1 MRPRFRKSTIFL
13 FIFVIALAVAGGA
26 AFQMLSQKMRMSA
39 KDIVFQ
45 KPFEGRDT
53 FTVLVLG
60 EDETYSRNPKD
71 KGRSDTI
78 LVAAVDLRNKRVQGL
93 SIPRDTRIQIPGM
106 SGFQKINASYVK
118 GGAKLTAQCVADLLG
133 IPIDYYIKTN
143 IAGLKKVVDAVGG
156 VGIDVEKNMYY
167 VDRRGGLYI
176 NLKKGYRHLNGE
188 KALGY
193 VRFRHDRMGDIW
205 RIQRQ
210 QKFLRALARQVS
222 APANWTKLPDVIDQ
236 MMQSVETN
244 MTSKDL
250 LTLAR
255 LSKDVPSEAVKM
267 ATLPGVPDSIHG
279 ISYYVADMPAIPPM
293 VDEMLRFQPP
303 KPTVAVL
310 NGSGVT
316 GAAER
321 LADFLRGDGYRVMR
335 TGNAPRADYDAS
347 VVMAEDPDSAQ
358 IQKIADLLNCRP
370 QMLPRQS
377 DKPDTSVV
385 VIIGRDYASL

>member
-1 MRPRFRKSTIFL
+1 MRLRPRKSAIAL
-13 FIFVIALAVAGGA
+13 FVVVIALAVAVGA
-26 AFQMLSQKMRMSA
+26 AFHLVSQKTHMSVR
-39 KDIVFQ
+39 DVVFQ
-45 KPFEGRDT
+45 KPFGGRET

-60 EDETYSRNPKD
+60 EDETFSKNPDD

-78 LVAAVDLRNKRVQGL
+78 LVAAVDLKHRRVQGL

-106 SGFQKINASYVK
+106 SGFQKINASYAK
-118 GGAKLTAQCVADLLG
+118 GGAQLTAQCVADLLG
-133 IPIDYYIKTN
+133 VPIDYYAKTN

-176 NLKKGYRHLNGE
+176 NLKKGYRHLDGE
-188 KALGY
+188 RALGY
-193 VRFRHDRMGDIW
+193 VRFRHDRMGDLW

-210 QKFLRALARQVS
+210 QKFLRALARQVTS
-222 APANWTKLPDVIDQ
+222 PSNWTKLPNLIDE
-236 MMQSVETN
+236 MMNNVETN

-250 LTLAR
+250 LSLAR
-255 LSKDVPSEAVKM
+255 LSKDVPADEVQM
-267 ATLPGVPDSIHG
+267 ATLPGVPETIHG
-279 ISYYVADMPAIPPM
+279 ISYYVPDLPAIPPL
-293 VDEMLRFQPP
+293 VNEVLRFQEP

-321 LADFLRGDGYRVMR
+321 LAAFLRDDGYRVMR
-335 TGNAPRADYDAS
+335 TGNAPRTDYDVS
-347 VVMAEDPDSAQ
+347 VVMAQDPESAQ
-358 IQKIADLLNCRP
+358 IQKIADLLNCRAQALP
-370 QMLPRQS
+370 QEPN
-377 DKPDTSVV
+377 KENASVV